1 MGGEGDEGSV
11 KALELHERW
20 RVSVRDGRLSWGEG
34 RGQVLVTYG
43 GAVGPKLRFCPSS
56 PCCPWPARRLRRSR
70 NSCRMVVSCCCPKSQ
85 FPFIEIPQAVGP
97 AQPSHLALGTSLSS
111 QSCHSSSSHWFSTC
125 SFLHSLLVQTAFK
138 SLIQD
143 SFLHITQNPPQ

>member
-111 QSCHSSSSHWFSTC
+111 QSCHSSSFG
-125 SFLHSLLVQTAFK
+125 LGGAFHLRNGAEVK
-138 SLIQD
+138 V
-143 SFLHITQNPPQ
+143 H